1 MQKNR
6 KFNKKKPP
14 MTSKEIKQHFQPKFA
29 VTEDNADIL
38 DMINI
43 EADLELGSDKLNYVG
58 RLKLIGEI
66 VAATYQKT
74 CTVTPEVFVTTAYYR
89 NFCRKLANDPNALE
103 RFFKS
108 VQHA

>member
-6 KFNKKKPP
+6 KFNNSKKKQP

-29 VTEDNADIL
+29 VTEDNKDIL
-38 DMINI
+38 RIIMIN
-43 EADLELGSDKLNYVG
+43 LEGVDLNYVG
-58 RLKLIGEI
+58 RLQIIGEI

-89 NFCRKLANDPNALE
+89 NFCRKLTNNPNALE